1 MKVSFKP
8 ESSMPVH
15 HCVPQ
20 QRSADEQSAE
30 LANGETA
37 ARRRGGVGC
46 RKARAERL
54 IKKQGRQEKERDIT
68 KR

>member
-1 MKVSFKP
+1 
-8 ESSMPVH
+8 MPVH

-20 QRSADEQSAE
+20 QRSADEQSLQME
-30 LANGETA
+30 RA
-37 ARRRGGVGC
+37 ARGRGGVGC

-54 IKKQGRQEKERDIT
+54 IKKQGRQEKGRDIT